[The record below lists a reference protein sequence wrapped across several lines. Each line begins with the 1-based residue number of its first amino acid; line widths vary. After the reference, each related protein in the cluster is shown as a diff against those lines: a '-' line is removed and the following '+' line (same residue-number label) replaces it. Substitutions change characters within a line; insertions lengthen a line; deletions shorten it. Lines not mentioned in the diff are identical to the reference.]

1 MRISDWSSDGCS
13 SDLEGVPIHLVGA
26 VADRRLERDLLADLE
41 EVEVVE
47 RATAARAVTRD
58 RDVDD
63 LTGQGSVGVVAGAGP
78 QGAGATSL
86 DDHRTD
92 FHRRRARAGEAV
104 PELDVSVHRE
114 RGRVGEEE

>member
-47 RATAARAVTRD
+47 RATVGRAVTRD
-58 RDVDD
+58 RDVAA

-78 QGAGATSL
+78 QSS
-86 DDHRTD
+86 
-92 FHRRRARAGEAV
+92 E
-104 PELDVSVHRE
+104 E
-114 RGRVGEEE
+114 GRLGKECGSTCRSTWSS

>member
-47 RATAARAVTRD
+47 RATVGRAVTRD
-58 RDVDD
+58 RDVAD

-78 QGAGATSL
+78 QGAGGRAL
-86 DDHRTD
+86 DDHDVD
-92 FHRRRARAGEAV
+92 FDRRAVEPGEAV
-104 PELDVSVHRE
+104 TDVDVAVWVVQIGTAH
-114 RGRVGEEE
+114 V